1 MITNGRV
8 QLWPFLRVALFLV
21 VGVLIG
27 DALDC
32 RVPSCV
38 WMWAYV
44 ALLSAFVASYFFLRK
59 HPVFQTVVLFIMVVA
74 GGLWRTT
81 CFLEDYNVSF
91 SDAPETFEAV
101 VETQPVEKERSVK
114 CQLAVTKGRLA
125 GHSIIAFFPKKDY
138 QYEDDGTGVDA
149 RQLVIGDG
157 LVVCSR
163 LEKAEW
169 ERRTADK
176 GRDSHFDYGRW
187 LKVHDVIARTYVPY
201 GSCARK
207 VLSLNSLSMPKRLSI
222 VLDRVRR
229 KAMTHLAVYGVSD
242 DAYGI
247 VGAMTLGDAARET
260 YSVVG
265 VSHVLALSGLHLGII
280 FMLLAAILIPFGSS
294 MGRLIIGNLVLI
306 LSIWAY
312 ALMVGMSSSIVR
324 SAVMYTCFAFFG
336 LMSAKPQ
343 SLNSLG
349 IAVVVLVLGNPM
361 SLWT

>member
-1 MITNGRV
+1 MITNGRI

-21 VGVLIG
+21 VGVLFG

-91 SDAPETFEAV
+91 SDAPESYEAV

-201 GSCARK
+201 GSCA
-207 VLSLNSLSMPKRLSI
+207 
-222 VLDRVRR
+222 
-229 KAMTHLAVYGVSD
+229 
-242 DAYGI
+242 
-247 VGAMTLGDAARET
+247 ARC
-260 YSVVG
+260 
-265 VSHVLALSGLHLGII
+265 
-280 FMLLAAILIPFGSS
+280 
-294 MGRLIIGNLVLI
+294 LVLTVCQCRNACP
-306 LSIWAY
+306 SC
-312 ALMVGMSSSIVR
+312 S
-324 SAVMYTCFAFFG
+324 TEFG
-336 LMSAKPQ
+336 VKP
-343 SLNSLG
+343 
-349 IAVVVLVLGNPM
+349 
-361 SLWT
+361 